1 MQQTGLMGLWQKMH
15 PASGETKVFFF
26 FLQAQLFGLE
36 PLHFSPQIL
45 NSSEFKDWDKWRPE
59 TKSRLK
65 LVIDSTV
72 MTSGNLKIKCV
83 VHSYQ
88 LYHQSNEVSIET
100 FGIKPTPKSVVQ
112 KPFIPTATTSNSDDI
127 HNAAVLLQ
135 IIVILMINVMIE

>member
-1 MQQTGLMGLWQKMH
+1 MH
-15 PASGETKVFFF
+15 FR
-26 FLQAQLFGLE
+26 
-36 PLHFSPQIL
+36 PQVL
-45 NSSEFKDWDKWRPE
+45 NSSEFKDWDNWRPE

-83 VHSYQ
+83 VHSFQ

-112 KPFIPTATTSNSDDI
+112 KPFIPTATTSNEGSI
-127 HNAAVLLQ
+127 TARALYLQ
-135 IIVILMINVMIE
+135 IIVTFLYLLIR

>member
-1 MQQTGLMGLWQKMH
+1 MK
-15 PASGETKVFFF
+15 SGVLPQCVLSTLKYFF
-26 FLQAQLFGLE
+26 QAQLFGLE
-36 PLHFSPQIL
+36 PMHFRPQVL
-45 NSSEFKDWDKWRPE
+45 NSSEFKDWDNWRPE

-83 VHSYQ
+83 VHSFQ

-112 KPFIPTATTSNSDDI
+112 KPFIPTATTSNSNDI
-127 HNAAVLLQ
+127 HTTAAVLLQ
-135 IIVILMINVMIE
+135 MIVILMINVIIE